1 MKKRFFIFFV
11 TCWLMGVG
19 PVFAGHPYINWDRLV
34 TITVA
39 DVISM
44 EGKPVKFLITI
55 AYLEKDKKYRV
66 VLNSDN
72 DMPFVCESFYIDD
85 DTIVPENESY
95 STSFYYT
102 PDESGLYGL
111 ICYSKVNWF
120 KDRLGVAV
128 EEAW

>member
-1 MKKRFFIFFV
+1 MKKSFLFFIIY
-11 TCWLMGVG
+11 WLMGAG
-19 PVFAGHPYINWDRLV
+19 LAFAGHPYINWDRLV

-39 DVISM
+39 DVISV
-44 EGKPVKFLITI
+44 EGKPIKFLIAV
-55 AYLEKDKKYRV
+55 AYLERDKKYRV

-72 DMPFVCESFYIDD
+72 DMLFVCESFYIDD
-85 DTIVPENESY
+85 DTIESENASY
-95 STSFYYT
+95 YNSFYYT
-102 PDESGLYGL
+102 PDESGFYGL